1 MPTSLSLIIPTI
13 GRSSLKLVVN
23 DALAQMRGGDSIVVV
38 WDPINRNQVP
48 DLGDTANQWR
58 DRGVGIW
65 FHQLADPAHDYGCT
79 ACDYG
84 IGMAN
89 GDYVFFIG
97 DDDRIP
103 PGAFDTIRAGVSK
116 APDMPHLF
124 AMQHTGRI
132 LANSLVCGEVS
143 GQQIVVPRDMA
154 KMPKMTAFNPG
165 ELAVSDWRFIQNV
178 EKAWGK
184 IVMHDGLIAILP
196 RMNQGRML

>member
-1 MPTSLSLIIPTI
+1 
-13 GRSSLKLVVN
+13 
-23 DALAQMRGGDSIVVV
+23 
-38 WDPINRNQVP
+38 
-48 DLGDTANQWR
+48 
-58 DRGVGIW
+58 
-65 FHQLADPAHDYGCT
+65 
-79 ACDYG
+79 
-84 IGMAN
+84 MAN
-89 GDYVFFIG
+89 GDHVFFIG

-103 PGAFDTIRAGVSK
+103 PGALDSIRAGVSK

-124 AMQHTGRI
+124 AMQHTGRV

-184 IVMHDGLIAILP
+184 IVMHDDLIAILP